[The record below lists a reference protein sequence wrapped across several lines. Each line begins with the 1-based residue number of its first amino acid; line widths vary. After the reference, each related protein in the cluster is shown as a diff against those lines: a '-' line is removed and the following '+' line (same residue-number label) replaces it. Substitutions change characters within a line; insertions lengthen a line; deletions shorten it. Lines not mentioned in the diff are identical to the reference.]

1 MISKGMMRYGMVS
14 MVGMAGMAWALGMGT
29 YSNSSS
35 LSGEG
40 PE

>member
-1 MISKGMMRYGMVS
+1 MIWHGEHGGMA
-14 MVGMAGMAWALGMGT
+14 GMAGMAWALGMGT
-29 YSNSSS
+29 HSNSSS